1 MAQATAR
8 SKKTSSKTKK
18 TSTGK
23 SGDSI
28 KKRLENLSITVIKA
42 EKDAEK
48 RIQKILKVTDQY
60 RKDQM
65 KKVHQLIAEAKKLK
79 SSDLMKRATKMRS
92 EIEKTANTGLK
103 TILKSLN
110 IPSQTEIEKLKARIN
125 HLETELKK
133 RV

>member
-1 MAQATAR
+1 MAQATAG
-8 SKKTSSKTKK
+8 SKKTRSKTKRNPSK
-18 TSTGK
+18 K

-65 KKVHQLIAEAKKLK
+65 KKVHQLISEAKKLK
-79 SSDLMKRATKMRS
+79 SSDLMKRADKMRS
-92 EIEKTANTGLK
+92 EVEKTANTGFK
-103 TILKSLN
+103 TLLKSLN
-110 IPSQTEIEKLKARIN
+110 IPSQAEVEKLKARIN
-125 HLETELKK
+125 HLEKELKK
-133 RV
+133 KS

>member
-1 MAQATAR
+1 MAQATAG
-8 SKKTSSKTKK
+8 SKKTRSKTKRNPSK
-18 TSTGK
+18 K

-79 SSDLMKRATKMRS
+79 SSDLMKRADKMRS
-92 EIEKTANTGLK
+92 EVEKTANTGFK
-103 TILKSLN
+103 TLLKSLN
-110 IPSQTEIEKLKARIN
+110 IPSQAEVEKLKARIN
-125 HLETELKK
+125 HLEKELKK
-133 RV
+133 KS